1 LDLAFNRT
9 PGLNTV
15 KHSTLQNCGKM
26 LHLGETIP
34 AGATH
39 CARNCARS
47 TSETRS
53 GRPNSCDET
62 LAMRDD
68 ALISADG
75 KLVSRAWTRISGN
88 DAFSSGDG
96 ELVSGTQARISR
108 DDAFISADGKLLSH
122 ADAPAIATCPRIIA
136 AQEPAIVA
144 KRKKKDGSRRARHW
158 TSRAS

>member
-1 LDLAFNRT
+1 LDSSFAGT
-9 PGLNTV
+9 PQLNAV
-15 KHSTLQNCGKM
+15 KHSTLQDCGKM

-34 AGATH
+34 PGATH
-39 CARNCARS
+39 CARDFAQL
-47 TSETRS
+47 TSKARS

-96 ELVSGTQARISR
+96 ELISGAQARISR
-108 DDAFISADGKLLSH
+108 DDAFISAAGKLLSH
-122 ADAPAIATCPRIIA
+122 ADAPAIATCARIIA
-136 AQEPAIVA
+136 A
-144 KRKKKDGSRRARHW
+144 
-158 TSRAS
+158 